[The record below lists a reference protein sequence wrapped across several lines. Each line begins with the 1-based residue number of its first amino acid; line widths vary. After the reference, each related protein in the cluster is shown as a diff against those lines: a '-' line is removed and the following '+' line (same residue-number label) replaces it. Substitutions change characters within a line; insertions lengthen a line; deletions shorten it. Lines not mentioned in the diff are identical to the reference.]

1 MARDRVSESL
11 AHLNHPA
18 QSQYAEQ
25 PGECV
30 FTTEGS
36 VRTAM
41 LAVWGLTGL
50 DKPIVPPT
58 EPYYDIRVLADN
70 VKVMTGNEKLTT
82 QALSA
87 LADGPTSSVPTEI
100 VSLLSQIPEA
110 S

>member
-50 DKPIVPPT
+50 EKPIVPPAQ
-58 EPYYDIRVLADN
+58 PYYDIRVLADN
-70 VKVMTGNEKLTT
+70 AKMMTGNQKLTPE
-82 QALSA
+82 ARSA
-87 LADGPTSSVPTEI
+87 LADGKTSSVPTEI
-100 VSLLSQIPEA
+100 VSLLSQIPEV

>member
-41 LAVWGLTGL
+41 RAV
-50 DKPIVPPT
+50 
-58 EPYYDIRVLADN
+58 
-70 VKVMTGNEKLTT
+70 
-82 QALSA
+82 
-87 LADGPTSSVPTEI
+87 
-100 VSLLSQIPEA
+100 
-110 S
+110 